1 MKIIELKKKI
11 PKFLI
16 IPLIILFSFSTY
28 SGVKKLK
35 EKATY
40 ETVHQYMHFATVASG
55 LIHELQKER
64 GYSNGFI
71 ASNGKSF
78 LVELKQQREKSDK
91 KIQILKNYLVDFD
104 LEAYDF
110 SIEQPLKKLF
120 ESLDKID
127 EHRTKM
133 DKNKLLSSESMNYY
147 TANINILLEL
157 IEKVVSITDDS
168 ELVDFTQ
175 SYIIMMK
182 IKEKAGIERAII
194 NRVYSQGKLS
204 NNEFY
209 KFGELVS
216 AQEVYINN
224 FKNIAL
230 QKHRDMFANKIDT
243 HSFKEIVKERNV
255 IYAKNLKN
263 EILSSIKEYVG
274 YGGLIHNFKNYV
286 IRGQEKYA
294 ISVKNQ
300 YDKLLTAIEKYK
312 AIEGVTKEEIDKLN
326 IIKSVFLKY
335 MQSLPKVVKS
345 YTNGGTVSALDKIVK
360 VDDKPAI
367 EALRELT
374 THIYGSEVNWFK
386 HATYRIN
393 ALKSI
398 ENKIASDLH
407 VLIDNRSRNLSILI
421 AVEAVVM
428 FVILIIIFI
437 LVEMFRELKESEKR
451 LKRAQANTKSG
462 SYEYY
467 VQDNLLICSDEQYK
481 LLQVDKKSFIPTM
494 EFYMKFIHPD
504 DINIVKEGMELAIS
518 SKILASFEYRMILPD
533 NTVPYIKST
542 AEVIKYNKKGNP
554 LIMVGTITD
563 ITESKKLKQEI
574 VDTQKDVIFTMG
586 AIGESRSR
594 ETGNHV
600 KRVAEYSKLLYL
612 LSGANKDE
620 AELLKMAS
628 PMHDIGKVGIPD
640 NILNKPGKL
649 TPGEWAIMQ
658 THSEMGYEMLKNSNR
673 KILKL
678 ASTVALTHHEK
689 YDGNGYPRGLIANE
703 IPLVGRITAI
713 ADVFDALGSDRCY
726 KTAWELDKILEFI
739 KKQRGR
745 HFDPE
750 LVDLFLENID
760 EFLKIRDK
768 YKDILQ

>member
-1 MKIIELKKKI
+1 MKIIELKRKI

-16 IPLIILFSFSTY
+16 IPLLILFSFSTY
-28 SGVKKLK
+28 SGVNKLR
-35 EKATY
+35 ENAIY
-40 ETVHQYMHFATVASG
+40 ETVHQYMHFATVASS

-78 LVELKQQREKSDK
+78 LVELKQQREQSNK
-91 KIQILKNYLVDFD
+91 KIEVLKKYLTNFDFD
-104 LEAYDF
+104 VYEF
-110 SIEQPLKKLF
+110 SIKELLKELF
-120 ESLDKID
+120 ESLNKID
-127 EHRTKM
+127 EYRVMM
-133 DKNKLLSSESMNYY
+133 DTNRLPSSKSMDYY
-147 TANINILLEL
+147 TKNINILLEL
-157 IEKVVSITDDS
+157 IEKVIGISDDS
-168 ELVDFTQ
+168 ELVDFIQ

-182 IKEKAGIERAII
+182 VKEKAGIERAII

-204 NNEFY
+204 NKEFY

-216 AQEVYINN
+216 AQEVYIKN

-230 QKHRDMFANKIDT
+230 QRHIDLFEYKIDT
-243 HSFKEIVKERNV
+243 HSFKEIVKERNI

-263 EILSSIKEYVG
+263 EILSSIKEHVG
-274 YGGLIHNFKNYV
+274 YGGLIHDFKNYV
-286 IRGQEKYA
+286 IRGEEKYA
-294 ISVKNQ
+294 IAVKKQ
-300 YDKLLTAIEKYK
+300 YDKLLSEIKKYK
-312 AIEGVTKEEIDKLN
+312 IIEGVTKEEIDKLN
-326 IIKSVFLKY
+326 TIQNVFLEY
-335 MQSLPKVVKS
+335 VQGLPKIVKS
-345 YTNGGTVSALDKIVK
+345 YTNGGTVTDIDKIVK
-360 VDDKPAI
+360 VDDMPAI

-386 HATYRIN
+386 NATYRIN
-393 ALKSI
+393 ALKSM

-407 VLIDNRSRNLSILI
+407 TLIDNRSRNLSILI

-428 FVILIIIFI
+428 FVILIIIYI

-467 VQDNLLICSDEQYK
+467 VQDNLLLCSDEQYK
-481 LLQVDKKSFIPTM
+481 LLQVDKKSFIPKI
-494 EFYMKFIHPD
+494 ESYMKYIHPD
-504 DINIVKEGMELAIS
+504 DIDIVKDGMDLAIT
-518 SKILASFEYRMILPD
+518 SKILSSFEYRMILPD
-533 NTVPYIKST
+533 KTVPYIKST
-542 AEVIKYNKKGNP
+542 VEVIKYNKKGNP
-554 LIMVGTITD
+554 LIMVGTATD
-563 ITESKKLKQEI
+563 ITESKNLKQEI
-574 VDTQKDVIFTMG
+574 IDTQKDVIFTMG

-594 ETGNHV
+594 ETGKHV

-612 LSGANKDE
+612 LSGANKND

-658 THSEMGYEMLKNSNR
+658 THSEMGYEMLKNSDR
-673 KILKL
+673 EILKL

-689 YDGNGYPRGLIANE
+689 YDGSGYPRGLVANE
-703 IPLVGRITAI
+703 IPIVGRITAL

-726 KTAWELDKILEFI
+726 KTAWELDKILELI
-739 KKQRGR
+739 KEERAK
-745 HFDPE
+745 HFDPQ
-750 LVDLFLENID
+750 LVDLFLENLD
-760 EFLKIRDK
+760 KFLEIRDR
-768 YKDILQ
+768 YKDKF